1 MRLIS
6 ISSLSR
12 FYNVKDTNLKAIL
25 NLALIGVQPT
35 DVGFTMSK
43 IQIWKQFSTMVAK
56 CSTAKTSVL
65 QCQRY
70 KFESNSQLGVDRCP
84 TNRRRFYNV
93 KDTNLKAILN
103 NGRKVFYGK
112 DVGFTMSKIQIWKQF
127 STPCPRDVGN
137 YKSVLQCQRYK
148 FESNSQREMLNYL
161 TTLRRFYNVKDTNLK
176 AILNWQC
183 ASRWTPLVGFTMSKI
198 QIWKQFSTHS
208 WPACKVQ

>member
-70 KFESNSQLGVDRCP
+70 KFESNSQRLAPGMSAIIS
-84 TNRRRFYNV
+84 RFYNV

-103 NGRKVFYGK
+103 ERCWTTWQPC
-112 DVGFTMSKIQIWKQF
+112 VGFTMSKIQIWKQF
-127 STPCPRDVGN
+127 STGN
-137 YKSVLQCQRYK
+137 AHQGGHLWSVLQCQRYK
-148 FESNSQREMLNYL
+148 FESNSQHTVDQLAKFNS
-161 TTLRRFYNVKDTNLK
+161 RFYNVKDTNLK
-176 AILNWQC
+176 AILN
-183 ASRWTPLVGFTMSKI
+183 REGV
-198 QIWKQFSTHS
+198 
-208 WPACKVQ
+208 V